1 MLLGT
6 AKHKKPPWLLQL
18 LVLRTAVIIQ
28 DSSEICDS
36 RTYLTS
42 SLLTLVTAHSDFDA
56 YK

>member
-6 AKHKKPPWLLQL
+6 AKHKKPPWLLRL
-18 LVLRTAVIIQ
+18 LALSTVAVIQ

-36 RTYLTS
+36 RTYSTS
-42 SLLTLVTAHSDFDA
+42 SLLTLLTAHLDVDE